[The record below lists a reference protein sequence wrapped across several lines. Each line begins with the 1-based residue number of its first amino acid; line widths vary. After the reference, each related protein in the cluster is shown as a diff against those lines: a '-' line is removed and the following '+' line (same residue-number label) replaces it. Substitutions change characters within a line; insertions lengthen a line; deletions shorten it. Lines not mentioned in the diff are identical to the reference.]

1 MSPLPD
7 PELILDGSGPMHS
20 QIERQLRRL
29 IETGELAPG
38 EELPSVRAAAV
49 ALQINPHV
57 VEEAYQTLERDGY
70 LARNEGTG
78 VLVAPRSPRAGLEE
92 LCRDFL
98 RQAACSGYPM
108 SEVLR
113 VLHAQIE
120 TRMP

>member
-7 PELILDGSGPMHS
+7 PELVLDGSGPLHS

-29 IETGELAPG
+29 IQTGVLIPG
-38 EELPSVRAAAV
+38 EELPTVRAAAV

-57 VEEAYQTLERDGY
+57 VEEAYETLEREGY
-70 LARNEGTG
+70 LTRNEGTG
-78 VLVAPRSPRAGLEE
+78 VLVAPELPRVGLEE

-98 RQAACSGYPM
+98 RQAACSGYPI